1 MVYESSYESGRRPFL
16 PDVNRGLWSQPTQ
29 FIYAGLSIAFKFD
42 MFSISWYFLDQASS
56 LIYILP
62 LHFICL
68 ALYIVPLMVIQ
79 AFLGQFSSSGF
90 ISFFRLTPL
99 FKGIGYLSLALNVVI
114 LTYYSV
120 FATIPLAYF
129 FASMH
134 PTLPW
139 GCEGFKKWAHLANEE
154 EQTNLCQM
162 RFPNITED
170 DNATDSY
177 VDFVNHHI
185 PSVMYF
191 KTFFSNQELFV
202 SSDTEFFMSWQ
213 LIICDLFVWC
223 IIAFFYYKCRS
234 IEKFGVCLR
243 YAMWIMLSLLVLFL
257 IRFSFLDGAG
267 HVFSKIFAIHPRE
280 FVNGILASP
289 MYTLTSF
296 GPGWGLFITLAS
308 FNKFNADIVK
318 STWMISFG
326 QVFIMTGLTALSV
339 FSEAHFG
346 HITEGN
352 YYTSVDHHWLLFLS
366 SGSVMANMSGA
377 NFWSMLFY
385 FMLFLSSLVLMI
397 LQLYSILTSVFDEFV
412 GLRDRKFEVG
422 LGLITALC
430 FISLYFTSNDGVVYF
445 TALTSDASITQTI
458 LNLLLILIV
467 CWIYGRERL
476 QRDIEFMVEQKF
488 STWKVNILRFGA
500 PLAMLLILLIF
511 LMVSF
516 YEHLLSTWV
525 IKLFAVI
532 FIGLPWIFVPG
543 YAVFCVWQTTGSIKT
558 RLKRCC
564 RPTDWYPVVAED
576 RQRYEEAMGNLDI
589 THQLNEITEEVM

>member
-62 LHFICL
+62 VHFICL

-154 EQTNLCQM
+154 EETNLCQM

-267 HVFSKIFAIHPRE
+267 QVFSKIFSVNPRE

-296 GPGWGLFITLAS
+296 GPGWGLFITLSS

-385 FMLFLSSLVLMI
+385 FMLFLSSLVLM
-397 LQLYSILTSVFDEFV
+397 
-412 GLRDRKFEVG
+412 
-422 LGLITALC
+422 
-430 FISLYFTSNDGVVYF
+430 
-445 TALTSDASITQTI
+445 
-458 LNLLLILIV
+458 
-467 CWIYGRERL
+467 
-476 QRDIEFMVEQKF
+476 
-488 STWKVNILRFGA
+488 
-500 PLAMLLILLIF
+500 LIF

-525 IKLFAVI
+525 IKLFAVV

-543 YAVFCVWQTTGSIKT
+543 YAVFCIWQTTGSIKT

>member
-56 LIYILP
+56 
-62 LHFICL
+62 
-68 ALYIVPLMVIQ
+68 
-79 AFLGQFSSSGF
+79 
-90 ISFFRLTPL
+90 R
-99 FKGIGYLSLALNVVI
+99 IGYLSLALNVVI

-154 EQTNLCQM
+154 EQTNASFEILCQM

-385 FMLFLSSLVLMI
+385 FMLFLSSLVLM
-397 LQLYSILTSVFDEFV
+397 
-412 GLRDRKFEVG
+412 
-422 LGLITALC
+422 
-430 FISLYFTSNDGVVYF
+430 DGVVYF